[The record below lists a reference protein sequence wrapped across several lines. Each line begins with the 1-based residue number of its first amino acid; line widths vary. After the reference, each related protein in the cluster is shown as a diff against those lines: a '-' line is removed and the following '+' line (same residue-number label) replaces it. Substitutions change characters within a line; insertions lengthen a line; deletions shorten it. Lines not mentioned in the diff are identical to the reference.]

1 MIEKCEG
8 GELFD
13 LIEKENKPLTEKRA
27 CAYMVQILD
36 ALSYLH
42 SKNIAHR
49 DLKLGIFVLISIWF
63 VENCMFKDK
72 EMNQIKIIDFGMAKE
87 IVSIFIVFH
96 ILERTYFWYSIQ

>member
-27 CAYMVQILD
+27 CPYMVQILD

-49 DLKLGIFVLISIWF
+49 DLELGIFVLISI
-63 VENCMFKDK
+63 
-72 EMNQIKIIDFGMAKE
+72 
-87 IVSIFIVFH
+87 
-96 ILERTYFWYSIQ
+96 